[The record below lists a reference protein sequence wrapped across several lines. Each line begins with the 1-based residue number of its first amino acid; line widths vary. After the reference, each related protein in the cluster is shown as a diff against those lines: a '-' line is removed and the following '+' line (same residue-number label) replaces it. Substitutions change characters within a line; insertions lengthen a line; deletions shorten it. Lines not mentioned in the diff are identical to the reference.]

1 MQFLYTFFSLIS
13 LLTKKISIEL
23 KLLNSLFNFNIKERK
38 IILTVEYMKKLDYT
52 SSLDKK
58 QNNYIQYQAKK
69 PVINLKDRGKIKKS
83 SFSLFNRNHNL
94 ELFKKSE
101 TGHKGVSSIANDFKS
116 QKNTST
122 GGLKK
127 LYNKMSN
134 EKEKGKEQN
143 TIINEQSI
151 NRSKLIFMENN
162 SNLNEVQINTIF
174 DQRNKLNNNF
184 KLLENKRLSIIDFS
198 IFDYYCLRKITK
210 KKSEI
215 ELFRF
220 GFNFYKSQMD
230 IINFI
235 NITLLTQMMLTQQTE
250 KKHNVLNQTIE
261 LSIN

>member
-1 MQFLYTFFSLIS
+1 M
-13 LLTKKISIEL
+13 KG
-23 KLLNSLFNFNIKERK
+23 KEK
-38 IILTVEYMKKLDYT
+38 V
-52 SSLDKK
+52 
-58 QNNYIQYQAKK
+58 
-69 PVINLKDRGKIKKS
+69 KKS
-83 SFSLFNRNHNL
+83 SFLIFNRNHNL

-101 TGHKGVSSIANDFKS
+101 TIHKGISSIGNDFKS
-116 QKNTST
+116 QKNASI
-122 GGLKK
+122 GGLNKI
-127 LYNKMSN
+127 YNKMSN
-134 EKEKGKEQN
+134 EKEQN

-162 SNLNEVQINTIF
+162 SNLNELQINTIF
-174 DQRNKLNNNF
+174 DQRNNLNNNF
-184 KLLENKRLSIIDFS
+184 KLLENKRLSIINFS

-235 NITLLTQMMLTQQTE
+235 NITLLTQIMLTQQTE

-261 LSIN
+261 LSID